1 MPILQYINMEIVR
14 KNNIH
19 YFDPS
24 RIHGGFRDDR
34 LYDTGGS
41 FFEDIVVNGLPF
53 GQINIDKYANHL
65 VHGSWNEVGVD
76 KFIDDN
82 RMFMT

>member
-1 MPILQYINMEIVR
+1 MEIVR

-41 FFEDIVVNGLPF
+41 FFEDVVVNGLLF
-53 GQINIDKYANHL
+53 GQININTYANHL
-65 VHGSWNEVGVD
+65 DHGSWNAVNVD